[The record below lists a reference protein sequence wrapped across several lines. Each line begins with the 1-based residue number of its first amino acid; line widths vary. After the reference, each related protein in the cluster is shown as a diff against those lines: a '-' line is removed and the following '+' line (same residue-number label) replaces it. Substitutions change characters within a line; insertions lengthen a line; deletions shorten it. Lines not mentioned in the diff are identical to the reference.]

1 MKEPSSSS
9 MIMIDYNGY
18 GNQQNTLLTNIHK
31 NYKHTY
37 KQYIYIYIF
46 KASIYIKG
54 NKKGKR
60 VKKKSK
66 RKRKFKA
73 TVNENNEY
81 RVKKGEAG
89 RENRTS

>member
-37 KQYIYIYIF
+37 KQYIYIYI
-46 KASIYIKG
+46 
-54 NKKGKR
+54 
-60 VKKKSK
+60 
-66 RKRKFKA
+66 
-73 TVNENNEY
+73 
-81 RVKKGEAG
+81 
-89 RENRTS
+89 

>member
-1 MKEPSSSS
+1 
-9 MIMIDYNGY
+9 MIDYNGY

-37 KQYIYIYIF
+37 KQYIYIYL
-46 KASIYIKG
+46 KRVYIYKRKQ
-54 NKKGKR
+54 KKGKKS
-60 VKKKSK
+60 KKKSK